1 MFFKPKSSNCQ
12 PSHTRTMT
20 VKTQIEPADEERIAK
35 LRELVADDFVGNEKY
50 DTNFNI
56 LRWIQG
62 YPDAT
67 IEEISKKLRAHLK
80 MRKSCWNL
88 NTMARKQRQHP
99 IHRHWKYGITEK
111 SKVLDNVIVNIEQC
125 GTTDYHGMLVTHSI
139 PSVMKARSQDLED
152 LLAEVMELEEKTGRQ
167 ASVLYVMDLSGLVYD
182 KHLYKL
188 VTGAMRSLSEF
199 MATHYVELIKYF
211 VLVNVPSFVF
221 AIWTFTKPILPV
233 RTRQKVRILSS
244 NWRQEILEF
253 ACPESLPD
261 KWNENGTQLFTNH
274 VEPPIP
280 YPIDQYYKN
289 RQAKVPETENLRLAA
304 GKTIIIT
311 RELKTGDRLSWWILG
326 DSDFGFG
333 LFYSSN
339 RNEEDIEK
347 MDQVFPAFEWMPA
360 NEVPIEES
368 CVVEKS
374 GVYTLWL
381 SNSRAWWHTLSLDYC
396 LTITPKQADD

>member
-1 MFFKPKSSNCQ
+1 
-12 PSHTRTMT
+12 MT

-111 SKVLDNVIVNIEQC
+111 SKVLDNVIVNIEQVSSFLLNIS
-125 GTTDYHGMLVTHSI
+125 TYRL
-139 PSVMKARSQDLED
+139 SVELLTITAYLED

-339 RNEEDIEK
+339 RNEEDIENWASHNK
-347 MDQVFPAFEWMPA
+347 YDLNNRRPLNNA
-360 NEVPIEES
+360 EES
-368 CVVEKS
+368 TEGLAVLP
-374 GVYTLWL
+374 TLLMENPRARGIFDNL
-381 SNSRAWWHTLSLDYC
+381 SFYANPQYKRDYRPSK
-396 LTITPKQADD
+396 TVDVHISEADN